1 MEKGMRLCG
10 GTFFTLLVK
19 IKKNRKITNPM
30 CLQALV
36 DIFHVTTDSFEDST
50 YTSHTSSYKTCETDH
65 TEWLV
70 FDDVD
75 AVKIFSNRICNPKEY
90 LIALKDTEN
99 FIKDCLAVDEEKQ
112 SWLAH
117 TLMELIDSDDTIS
130 DDAVFYI
137 QKDGKSVIKS
147 ELLSKTKEIYFP
159 SFLLG
164 VWHYIIENVR
174 DNAVGKNTLKKW
186 NGKREKHTIGNVSQS
201 NFDNRFSYVV
211 VLPYKGDCEEID
223 AKEKE
228 INSEMEMQNP
238 PKKKLT
244 PLEERILASGQ
255 AMADVLIPVLRNI
268 EYGFEKRVLYSS
280 SVLTDEE
287 EIKYRSDESASMDVK
302 EYYDPNNK
310 KLIYRYIGSVNFT
323 RRVDEFMNQNV
334 VIAASFGDYSIES
347 YTTYDNWKSKSY
359 ANNVLSE
366 EDYECKIWFKIIST
380 NDAQVSRVQI
390 LMIEEL

>member
-10 GTFFTLLVK
+10 GTFFTLLVM

-30 CLQALV
+30 CLQTLV

-70 FDDVD
+70 FDDTD
-75 AVKIFSNRICNPKEY
+75 AVKIFSDKICNPKEY
-90 LIALKDTEN
+90 LNALNDMKN
-99 FIKDCLAVDEEKQ
+99 FIADCLSVNEEKQ
-112 SWLAH
+112 VWLVHA
-117 TLMELIDSDDTIS
+117 LMELIDSDDSIS

-147 ELLSKTKEIYFP
+147 ELLSKTNEVYFP

-174 DNAVGKNTLKKW
+174 DNTVGKDTLKKW

-211 VLPYKGDCEEID
+211 VLPYKENCEEID
-223 AKEKE
+223 TKEKD
-228 INSEMEMQNP
+228 INAETEMQNST
-238 PKKKLT
+238 KKRLT

-255 AMADVLIPVLRNI
+255 TMADVLIPVLRNI
-268 EYGFEKRVLYSS
+268 EYGFEKKVLYSS

-287 EIKYRSDESASMDVK
+287 EIKYRSDESASMDVE
-302 EYYDPNNK
+302 EYFDPNNK
-310 KLIYRYIGSVNFT
+310 KLIYRYTGSANFT
-323 RRVDEFMNQNV
+323 RRVDDFMNQNV

-380 NDAQVSRVQI
+380 NDELISRVQI
-390 LMIEEL
+390 LLIEEL

>member
-10 GTFFTLLVK
+10 GTFFTLLLEMKRKKGVTNPDCLKALVNIFYKSSDYFGKSTFTSNTSQYKTCELNASDWLQFDVK
-19 IKKNRKITNPM
+19 ENVEEFSAKITNPQNYQELLSM
-30 CLQALV
+30 MEELV
-36 DIFHVTTDSFEDST
+36 IN
-50 YTSHTSSYKTCETDH
+50 K
-65 TEWLV
+65 
-70 FDDVD
+70 
-75 AVKIFSNRICNPKEY
+75 
-90 LIALKDTEN
+90 LIK
-99 FIKDCLAVDEEKQ
+99 DEEKMT
-112 SWLAH
+112 WVVHAL
-117 TLMELIDSDDTIS
+117 LELIFVDDNIK
-130 DDAVFYI
+130 DDAVFFVC
-137 QKDGKSVIKS
+137 KDGKGLRKAR
-147 ELLSKTKEIYFP
+147 LLSIKDEEVYFP

-164 VWHYIIENVR
+164 VWHFIIENVP
-174 DNAVGKNTLKKW
+174 DNSVGKDTLKVW
-186 NGKREKHTIGNVSQS
+186 NGDREKYTLGRIPKSIVDG
-201 NFDNRFSYVV
+201 RFSHVIV
-211 VLPYKGDCEEID
+211 KGPEKKQIEETENKTTQTEEV
-223 AKEKE
+223 AEQKE
-228 INSEMEMQNP
+228 
-238 PKKKLT
+238 KKLT

-255 AMADVLIPVLRNI
+255 AMADVLIPVLKNI

-380 NDAQVSRVQI
+380 NDVQVSRVQI

>member
-10 GTFFTLLVK
+10 GTFFTLLVM

-30 CLQALV
+30 CLQTLV

-70 FDDVD
+70 FDDTD
-75 AVKIFSNRICNPKEY
+75 AVKIFSDKICNPKEY
-90 LIALKDTEN
+90 LNALNDMKN
-99 FIKDCLAVDEEKQ
+99 FIADCLSVNEEKQ
-112 SWLAH
+112 VWLVH
-117 TLMELIDSDDTIS
+117 TLMELIDSDDSIS

-147 ELLSKTKEIYFP
+147 ELLSKTNEVYFP

-174 DNAVGKNTLKKW
+174 DNTVGKDTLKKW
-186 NGKREKHTIGNVSQS
+186 NGKREKHTIGKVSQS
-201 NFDNRFSYVV
+201 NFDNKFSYVV
-211 VLPYKGDCEEID
+211 VLPYKENCEEID
-223 AKEKE
+223 TKEKD
-228 INSEMEMQNP
+228 INAETEMQNST
-238 PKKKLT
+238 KKRLT

-255 AMADVLIPVLRNI
+255 TMTDVLIPVLRNI

-287 EIKYRSDESASMDVK
+287 EIKYRSDESASMDVE
-302 EYYDPNNK
+302 EYFDPNNK
-310 KLIYRYIGSVNFT
+310 KLIYRYTGSANFT

-334 VIAASFGDYSIES
+334 VIAATFGDYSIES

-366 EDYECKIWFKIIST
+366 GDYECKIWFKIISSKDDHT
-380 NDAQVSRVQI
+380 SRVQI
-390 LMIEEL
+390 LLIEEL

>member
-10 GTFFTLLVK
+10 GTFFTLLVM

-30 CLQALV
+30 CLQTLV

-70 FDDVD
+70 FDDTD
-75 AVKIFSNRICNPKEY
+75 AVKIFSDKICNPKEY
-90 LIALKDTEN
+90 LNALNDMKN
-99 FIKDCLAVDEEKQ
+99 FIADCLSVNEEKQ
-112 SWLAH
+112 VWLVHA
-117 TLMELIDSDDTIS
+117 LMELIDSDDSIS

-147 ELLSKTKEIYFP
+147 ELLSKTNEVYFP

-174 DNAVGKNTLKKW
+174 DNTVGKDTLKKW

-211 VLPYKGDCEEID
+211 VLPYKENCEEID
-223 AKEKE
+223 TKEKD
-228 INSEMEMQNP
+228 INAETEMQNST
-238 PKKKLT
+238 KKRLT

-255 AMADVLIPVLRNI
+255 TMADVLIPVLRNI

-287 EIKYRSDESASMDVK
+287 EIKYRSDESASMDVE
-302 EYYDPNNK
+302 EYFDPNNK
-310 KLIYRYIGSVNFT
+310 KLIYRYTGSANFT

-334 VIAASFGDYSIES
+334 VIAATFGDYSIES

-366 EDYECKIWFKIIST
+366 GDYECKIWFKIISSKDDHT
-380 NDAQVSRVQI
+380 SRVQI
-390 LMIEEL
+390 LLIEEL